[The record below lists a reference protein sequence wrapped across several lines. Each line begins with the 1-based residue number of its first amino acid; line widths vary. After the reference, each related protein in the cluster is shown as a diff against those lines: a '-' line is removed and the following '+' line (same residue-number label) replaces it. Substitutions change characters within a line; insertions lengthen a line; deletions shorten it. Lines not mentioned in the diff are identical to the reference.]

1 MKHDVATW
9 SLDPR
14 VGPCLILSVDNV
26 NPGLINPKRLFNWEG
41 TIKYQMKWLLEE
53 YPLIVI
59 NHGFLPNPGL
69 TWSAFFYASIPA
81 EVVLIF
87 CWGEHIGR
95 WNHVGSSRH
104 ISIYHWSYSQNDI
117 PKMPRTVPIE
127 SHRIPGNPIL
137 ENSMT
142 NPIHPTKTIPKNP
155 NPDPSDLNCQT
166 SFLDCAAADASAA
179 EVQKLLDLAI
189 SHGISHM
196 ELSNSSLYP

>member
-1 MKHDVATW
+1 MTIGGVPPNCHKPWFFAKSGVDMICFFLCFNPCWSRPSFLLGWTHWPVESCWIQQAYLNLSLKLFTKWYPKNATD
-9 SLDPR
+9 SP
-14 VGPCLILSVDNV
+14 
-26 NPGLINPKRLFNWEG
+26 
-41 TIKYQMKWLLEE
+41 
-53 YPLIVI
+53 
-59 NHGFLPNPGL
+59 
-69 TWSAFFYASIPA
+69 
-81 EVVLIF
+81 
-87 CWGEHIGR
+87 
-95 WNHVGSSRH
+95 
-104 ISIYHWSYSQNDI
+104 
-117 PKMPRTVPIE
+117 
-127 SHRIPGNPIL
+127 HRIPGNPIL